1 MKQFKYKVIKNAIDS
16 TLAEFCS
23 NYLRLKKECYF
34 TLNKTNN
41 LVPYANTM
49 GVYPDT
55 QCKNAYATYGD
66 IAMET
71 LLVMLKPTVE
81 HYLEIKLIPTYA
93 YARVYDNGSELF
105 RHKDRMSCDFS
116 TTLNLGGDEWPIY
129 VEPNENIGKDTDKG
143 YIPGNTKGK
152 KIKLSPGDMLIYRG
166 CLIEHWREK
175 FTGNYCSQVFLHYN
189 DAEKKENLF
198 DGRVHLGLPGFMKT
212 N

>member
-23 NYLRLKKECYF
+23 NYLRLKKECYL

-49 GVYPDT
+49 GEYPDG
-55 QCKNAYATYGD
+55 QCQNAYATYGD

-71 LLVMLKPTVE
+71 LLVMLKPTLE
-81 HYLEIKLIPTYA
+81 YYLKMKLIPTYA
-93 YARVYDNGSELF
+93 YARVYDKGSELF

-116 TTLNLGGDEWPIY
+116 TTLNLGGDEWPIFI
-129 VEPNENIGKDTDKG
+129 EPDEKKGKNTNKG
-143 YIPGNTKGK
+143 YVTENTKGK
-152 KIKLSPGDMLIYRG
+152 KIILNQGDMLIYRG
-166 CLIEHWREK
+166 CLLEHWREK
-175 FTGNYCSQVFLHYN
+175 FNGNYCSQVFLHYN
-189 DAEKKENLF
+189 NAQNKENLF